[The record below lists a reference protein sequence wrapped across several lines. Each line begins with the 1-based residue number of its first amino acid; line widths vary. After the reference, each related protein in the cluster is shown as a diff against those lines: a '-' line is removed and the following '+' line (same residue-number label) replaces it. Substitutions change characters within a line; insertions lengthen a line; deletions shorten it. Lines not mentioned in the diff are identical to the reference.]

1 MSTLSLDRIR
11 RGLQSPNLFLRE
23 GNRLYYRFSVKFS
36 TNNRDVDIF
45 AEDWDNLLI
54 LDACRFDIFSDHHT
68 LPGQLESKI
77 SPASSTV
84 EFLEHQIG
92 NRTLLDTVYVTAN
105 PQLYRNRDHLS
116 AEFHDEIHI
125 WKEEGWDEELRTV
138 LPETVTEYALRAN
151 REYPNKRL
159 LIHYIQPHYPFLG
172 PTGRKYFEGGKL
184 DFWQDLMTGK
194 KEYDPDVLW
203 DAFVENLKIAMPAV
217 RDAMQ
222 SLEGKTVVTADHGQ
236 MLGERS
242 WPFPIRE
249 YGHPRGI
256 YTEELVKVPWLI
268 YERGERR
275 EIRDEPQRHP
285 CDTDVESDVIT
296 DRLESLGYK

>member
-1 MSTLSLDRIR
+1 MGTLSLDRIR
-11 RGLQSPNLFLRE
+11 RGLRSPNLFLRE
-23 GNRLYYRFSVKFS
+23 ANRLYYRISAKLS
-36 TNNRDVDIF
+36 ANTRGVDIF
-45 AEDWDNLLI
+45 AEDWDDLLI
-54 LDACRFDIFSDHHT
+54 LDACRFDMFSDNYT
-68 LPGQLESKI
+68 LPGQLETRI

-84 EFLEHQIG
+84 EFLEYQIG
-92 NRTLLDTVYVTAN
+92 NRKLLDTVYVTAN
-105 PQLYRNRDHLS
+105 PQLYRNRDRQS

-138 LPETVTEYALRAN
+138 RPETVTEYATRAN
-151 REYPNKRL
+151 KEYPNKRL
-159 LIHYIQPHYPFLG
+159 LVHYIQPHYPFLG

-203 DAFVENLKIAMPAV
+203 DAFVENLEIAMPAV
-217 RDAMQ
+217 RDAME

-236 MLGERS
+236 MIGERS

-268 YERGERR
+268 YEQGERR

-285 CDTDVESDVIT
+285 RDTDIESDVVT